1 MAQKEITNR
10 DVLEEED
17 DGLYPYWTPVHE
29 AEPNEL
35 HMKLL
40 REVAGRFD
48 IEFHSAPL
56 FGRYGDPIGNL
67 DIAIDRLQG
76 KAYCAWSYGP
86 NDEEDGAFDAVWVPL
101 GKDMD
106 ATLCSAVAA
115 MEAVGIM
122 W

>member
-1 MAQKEITNR
+1 MAQEEITNT
-10 DVLEEED
+10 DAPEEED
-17 DGLYPYWTPVHE
+17 NGLYPYWTPVHE

-48 IEFHSAPL
+48 IEFHSAPV
-56 FGRYGDPIGNL
+56 FARYGDPIGSL

-76 KAYCAWSYGP
+76 EACCVWAHGP
-86 NDEEDGAFDAVWVPL
+86 TEEEDAAFDAVWVPV
-101 GKDMD
+101 GEDMD
-106 ATLCSAVAA
+106 ATLRSAVAA